1 MEQNQPSPPSKS
13 LQREA
18 VLLHKRL
25 QHLMGKAL
33 GEFSLIEEGDRI
45 LLGLSGGKDSL
56 ALLELLGDRMRR
68 SGGRFRVEALHV
80 RMENVQYKS
89 DLDYLRKQA
98 AAQGI
103 PFHVADA
110 AFDPDRNE
118 RRSPCFLCSWHRR
131 KVFFNLAQE
140 WGCQKIAL
148 GHHLDDL
155 LHTALLNLTFNG
167 SFSTM
172 PVKLAL
178 RKMPLT
184 LIRPLAFI
192 PEADLRR
199 WAELQG
205 YRKVEKVCPFDR
217 ASNRTSVGSAM
228 QAIEQLNPDYRSHL
242 LQALRR
248 AGALEETPGGED
260 GCL

>member
-1 MEQNQPSPPSKS
+1 MEQSHPISSES
-13 LQREA
+13 AAQREA
-18 VLLHKRL
+18 VQLHKRL

-33 GEFSLIEEGDRI
+33 AEFSLVGQGDRI

-56 ALLELLGDRMRR
+56 ALLQLLGERMRR

-80 RMENVQYKS
+80 RMQNVDYLS
-89 DLDYLRKQA
+89 DLDYLRAQA
-98 AAQGI
+98 EAQDI
-103 PFHVADA
+103 PFHVVDT
-110 AFDPDRNE
+110 AFEPDRNE
-118 RRSPCFLCSWHRR
+118 RRSPCFLCSWQRR
-131 KVFFNLAQE
+131 KMFFNLAQE

-155 LHTALLNLTFNG
+155 LHTAMLNLTFNG
-167 SFSTM
+167 TFSTM
-172 PVKLAL
+172 PVKLPL

-184 LIRPLAFI
+184 IIRPLAFI

-199 WAELQG
+199 WAGLQG

-217 ASNRTSVGSAM
+217 ASHRTSVADVL
-228 QAIEQLNPDYRSHL
+228 QAVERLNPDYRSHF

-248 AGALEETPGGED
+248 AGALEETLGGDAACE
-260 GCL
+260 